1 MNIKKYNEF
10 YIKENE
16 EIKEKAKEDEEIPF
30 SDEKLE
36 DEKLE
41 DESDLENAEDDLE
54 DSESDLI
61 DAENDIDEV
70 DDDLEESDELETP
83 EYTDFDSYDKKMDD
97 INSECKIVIINGC
110 EPDSEIDKKT
120 AEFKDKCGCECKEI
134 YLYQLNI
141 QAPKKQEPKDGMV
154 QVYEALESASAIIFA
169 CQVSKNKIN
178 DSLEM
183 AISRI
188 KNYFKKEELKNKI
201 FGAIIIGNEEKIKND
216 LILTALNDL
225 HMVVCNDT
233 LFFGDKGSN
242 LTKMIDSI
250 STLANAMSSIKKD
263 GKIEA
268 EEDMEDSDIDDTDE
282 DEYVDS
288 LKHMSNLGVDNN
300 EEDME
305 EEEDRVIDNEDGTI
319 TQIHKG
325 EEITEKIDT
334 ILPFDKFFTK

>member
-216 LILTALNDL
+216 
-225 HMVVCNDT
+225 
-233 LFFGDKGSN
+233 KGSN